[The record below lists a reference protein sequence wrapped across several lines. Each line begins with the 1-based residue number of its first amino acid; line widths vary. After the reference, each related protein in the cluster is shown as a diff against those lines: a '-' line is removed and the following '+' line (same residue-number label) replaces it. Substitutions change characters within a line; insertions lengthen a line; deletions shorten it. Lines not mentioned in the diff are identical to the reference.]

1 MRDRKRVATESACF
15 EYAFSPWKRATGLKR
30 ESLQE
35 ILAAT
40 RVSFL
45 ARADAA

>member
-1 MRDRKRVATESACF
+1 MRDRKHVTTESACF
-15 EYAFSPWKRATGLKR
+15 EYAFSQWKRVTGLKR

-35 ILAAT
+35 ILVAT
-40 RVSFL
+40 QGSFL